1 MFASNTPMA
10 GLSPFQRIQGKI
22 LDAASCVKSSA
33 MPTSPP
39 KTCSTYCGK
48 IGTMSNP
55 QSKIVLITGAAG
67 GIGRA
72 TVTLF
77 AEKGWRVIGVD
88 RSLFGENF
96 PSNGLF
102 IQSDISDPAALE
114 AIFRQARAFTDCLD
128 VLVNNAALQ
137 IAKPLLDTSVEE
149 WDAVMAS
156 NLRSVF
162 LSAKLAYPLFKAV
175 GGGAII
181 NVSSVHAVQTS
192 ANIAAYAAS
201 KGGLLALTR
210 AMAIEFA
217 PDNIRVNAILPGA
230 VDTPMLRAGLGRG
243 HVEGDGDI
251 MERLDNLARKT
262 VSGKVGK
269 PEEIAHAIYFLADDT
284 QSSFM
289 TGQSMI
295 VDGGATARLSTE

>member
-1 MFASNTPMA
+1 
-10 GLSPFQRIQGKI
+10 
-22 LDAASCVKSSA
+22 
-33 MPTSPP
+33 
-39 KTCSTYCGK
+39 
-48 IGTMSNP
+48 MSNP
-55 QSKIVLITGAAG
+55 KSKIVLITGAAG

-72 TVTLF
+72 TVHLF
-77 AEKGWRVIGVD
+77 AEYGWRVIGVD
-88 RSLFGENF
+88 RAPFASALGKPFGKDF
-96 PSNGLF
+96 PNNGLF
-102 IQSDISDPAALE
+102 IQSDISDPEALE
-114 AIFRQARAFTDCLD
+114 AIFAQARGYADHLNA
-128 VLVNNAALQ
+128 LVNNAALQ
-137 IAKPLLDTSVEE
+137 ISKPMLDTSVEE

-162 LSAKLAYPLFKAV
+162 LSAKLAYPLFKVA
-175 GGGAII
+175 GGGAIVNI
-181 NVSSVHAVQTS
+181 SSVHAVQTS
-192 ANIAAYAAS
+192 ANLAAYAAS

-243 HVEGDGDI
+243 HTGDGE
-251 MERLDNLARKT
+251 MQERLDNLARKT

-269 PEEIAHAIYFLADDT
+269 PEEIAHAIYFLADEA

>member
-1 MFASNTPMA
+1 MKEERT
-10 GLSPFQRIQGKI
+10 
-22 LDAASCVKSSA
+22 
-33 MPTSPP
+33 
-39 KTCSTYCGK
+39 
-48 IGTMSNP
+48 
-55 QSKIVLITGAAG
+55 VLITGAAG

-72 TVTLF
+72 TVSLF
-77 AEKGWRVIGVD
+77 SEKGWRVIGVD
-88 RSLFGENF
+88 RSEFGDGF
-96 PSNGLF
+96 PNNGLF
-102 IQSDISDPAALE
+102 IQSDISRAEDMQ
-114 AIFRQARAFTDCLD
+114 AIFEKAHQFTESLD
-128 VLVNNAALQ
+128 ALVNNAAMQ
-137 IAKPLLDTSVEE
+137 IAKPIIETTVEE

-162 LSAKLAYPLFKAV
+162 LGVKLAYPLLKK
-175 GGGAII
+175 GGGAVV
-181 NVSSVHAVQTS
+181 NVSSVHAIQTS

-243 HVEGDGDI
+243 HVGHGDVQ
-251 MERLDNLARKT
+251 ERLDNLARKT

-269 PEEIAHAIYFLADDT
+269 PEEIAHAIYFLADNE

-289 TGQSMI
+289 TGQALV

>member
-1 MFASNTPMA
+1 MT
-10 GLSPFQRIQGKI
+10 
-22 LDAASCVKSSA
+22 
-33 MPTSPP
+33 
-39 KTCSTYCGK
+39 KT
-48 IGTMSNP
+48 I
-55 QSKIVLITGAAG
+55 LITGAAG

-72 TVTLF
+72 TVNLF
-77 AEKGWRVIGVD
+77 SQKGWRVIGVD
-88 RSLFGENF
+88 RSGFGNDF
-96 PSNGLF
+96 PKIGLF
-102 IQSDISDPAALE
+102 IQSDISHPEDMQ
-114 AIFRQARAFTDCLD
+114 AIFEKAHRFTDSLD
-128 VLVNNAALQ
+128 ALVNNAAVQ
-137 IAKPLLDTSVEE
+137 VAKPIIETTVEE

-162 LSAKLAYPLFKAV
+162 LGVKLAYPLLKTA
-175 GGGAII
+175 GGGAVV
-181 NVSSVHAVQTS
+181 NVSSVHAIQTS

-243 HVEGDGDI
+243 HVGHGDVQ
-251 MERLDNLARKT
+251 ERLDNLARKT
-262 VSGKVGK
+262 VSGKVGT
-269 PEEIAHAIYFLADDT
+269 PEEIAHAIYFLADNE

-289 TGQSMI
+289 TGQALV

>member
-1 MFASNTPMA
+1 MKESRF
-10 GLSPFQRIQGKI
+10 
-22 LDAASCVKSSA
+22 
-33 MPTSPP
+33 
-39 KTCSTYCGK
+39 
-48 IGTMSNP
+48 
-55 QSKIVLITGAAG
+55 VLVTGAAG

-72 TVTLF
+72 TIHLF
-77 AEKGWRVIGVD
+77 AEKGWHVIGVD
-88 RSLFGENF
+88 RSEFGDGF

-102 IQSDISDPAALE
+102 IRSDISQSEDIR
-114 AIFRQARAFTDCLD
+114 AIFDQAQGFTDSLNA
-128 VLVNNAALQ
+128 LVNNAAVQ
-137 IAKPLLDTSVEE
+137 VAKPLVETTVEE

-162 LSAKLAYPLFKAV
+162 LGVRLAYPFLKKN
-175 GGGAII
+175 GGAVV
-181 NVSSVHAVQTS
+181 NVSSVHAIQTS

-217 PDNIRVNAILPGA
+217 PDDIRVNAILPGA

-243 HVEGDGDI
+243 HVGHGDLQ
-251 MERLDNLARKT
+251 ERLDNLARKT

-269 PEEIAHAIYFLADDT
+269 PEEIAHPIYFLADNE

-289 TGQSMI
+289 TGQALV